1 MTRGVY
7 GRDGDVAGGRCGGN
21 EQREGGDQRARGG
34 GTRCVRVVWCAAKR
48 SGCRGRPR
56 RGFAKLRLFKSLHV
70 SLSSPPSKPLL
81 PSPALDC
88 PAYLC
93 PAAQLRVPLRD
104 PVPVF
109 TACAPLAPSR
119 HARVYPP
126 AFLPPRA
133 RSCPSSS
140 QGSSFSL
147 FSTPKPGES
156 SCCLRDTTPLAPFA
170 CLKRCLSLMLC
181 STSTYNLDSSDQTT
195 AEFPD
200 HGHVLLFLLLLWLA
214 RPVASRGRRLVLADN
229 APRITRQ
236 ALGRRPFFTPC

>member
-1 MTRGVY
+1 MAGVEETNNGRAGIRGPEGAGRGVY
-7 GRDGDVAGGRCGGN
+7 ALFGVRRSEAVAEGGRGV
-21 EQREGGDQRARGG
+21 A
-34 GTRCVRVVWCAAKR
+34 
-48 SGCRGRPR
+48 
-56 RGFAKLRLFKSLHV
+56 
-70 SLSSPPSKPLL
+70 SLSYVSSNLSTSPSLRPPPSPSF
-81 PSPALDC
+81 PSPALDR

-104 PVPVF
+104 PVPVS

-156 SCCLRDTTPLAPFA
+156 SRCPRDTTPLAPFA